1 MELLRL
7 LDKLISKLTRGI
19 CIISMAIIFFLFLLN
34 VFVRI
39 ANDMIRGINSL
50 GQSWFGFAE
59 GDNLINIM
67 IPNFSQSDGWIQLF
81 LVWVIFLGA
90 QELVRTR
97 GHFVVDVITDR
108 LVGTHIGKLFR
119 VISTIIELIMYA
131 VICYYGFVL
140 VERANAYMLEI
151 PWMQK
156 RWYYMVIPVSAFF
169 MSCYSIRD
177 VIVAIKTPAKQT
189 QSSAA

>member
-1 MELLRL
+1 MELLKF
-7 LDKLISKLTRGI
+7 LDKLISKVTRGI
-19 CIISMAIIFFLFLLN
+19 CIVSMAIIFFLFLLN

-39 ANDMIRGINSL
+39 FNDIIRTINGL
-50 GQSWFGFAE
+50 GQSWFGLAE

-108 LVGTHIGKLFR
+108 LVGTHLGKMFR
-119 VISTIIELIMYA
+119 VISTIIEFIMYA

-177 VIVAIKTPAKQT
+177 VIAAIKTPAKLT
-189 QSSAA
+189 GVKTA